1 MKLDPYLIFNGTAEK
16 AILFYCNALEMT
28 HSEMKRYQDSPML
41 HEEYQKNWI
50 IHCELMINNETVAM
64 VADAATSVSGTQIQ
78 LSLNYTDLNK
88 MEKDFANLAKEGNI
102 TSPLE
107 KQFWNAT
114 FGQLIDQFG
123 VHWMMNFDHENL

>member
-16 AILFYCNALEMT
+16 AILFYCNALGMT
-28 HSEMKRYQDSPML
+28 HSEMKRYQDSPMH

-88 MEKDFANLAKEGNI
+88 MEKDFANLAEEGKI